1 MRRIVTVFDYASP
14 VDVEMPD
21 QTTEQ
26 VEKREALL
34 SVIRSVIREED
45 MREWWAEYAFSS
57 THRSFLQALYRVCRF
72 ESGGISPVSEEVQKW
87 TWAVMWAPAL
97 DWLWAK

>member
-1 MRRIVTVFDYASP
+1 MRRIVTVFDYTSP

-21 QTTEQ
+21 QTMEQ
-26 VEKREALL
+26 LEKGEVLL
-34 SVIRSVIREED
+34 SIIHSVIREED

-57 THRSFLQALYRVCRF
+57 THRNFLQALYCVCRF
-72 ESGGISPVSEEVQKW
+72 EFGGFSPASEEVQKW
-87 TWAVMWAPAL
+87 TWDVIWAPAL